1 MCCLFV
7 RSIYCFFFNVYW
19 CYKKIKVLILFYL
32 SKNLNILV
40 LVICYK
46 LLKNF
51 LLKED
56 KYSLRIVMN
65 I

>member
-1 MCCLFV
+1 MFIDV
-7 RSIYCFFFNVYW
+7 I
-19 CYKKIKVLILFYL
+19 KKIKVLILFYL

-40 LVICYK
+40 WVICYK
-46 LLKNF
+46 LIKNF

>member
-7 RSIYCFFFNVYW
+7 RSIFFLMCIDVI
-19 CYKKIKVLILFYL
+19 KKIKVLILFYL

>member
-1 MCCLFV
+1 MFIDV
-7 RSIYCFFFNVYW
+7 I
-19 CYKKIKVLILFYL
+19 KKIKVLILFYL

-40 LVICYK
+40 LVIFYK

-65 I
+65 F